1 MWAPPEPPQ
10 HRALPRP
17 AVLPWLLGPLGDRA
31 LPLRLGLGLMSS
43 STSRRV
49 TFDAA
54 RQRLCYNVRVFIRR
68 SCRHVFHPPPYGT
81 RSSVPAP
88 YTRQA
93 LTSEWAVTER
103 GASGTR
109 VHTTQNETPPRVSV
123 AGVHLTRWARSERR
137 GSAGFGVLRATCGV
151 RGAPSHLLSA
161 LVRLL
166 FFHCI
171 RGALRTGSDYV
182 ISGKSAIVG
191 GHRDLGHFIGQRLKS
206 AVPPSLL
213 PRRGPRQH
221 HPRMSRLCPHV
232 PRGPERSSVWH
243 PLGTAAETQGPRSS
257 MGACHAPAVFI
268 RVRVRSLPWGPAR
281 GRQHL

>member
-1 MWAPPEPPQ
+1 MIAALQVESGLDVTGPRVAESLSTPPGRGFATTFACLSE
-10 HRALPRP
+10 
-17 AVLPWLLGPLGDRA
+17 
-31 LPLRLGLGLMSS
+31 GLAGTF
-43 STSRRV
+43 STR
-49 TFDAA
+49 
-54 RQRLCYNVRVFIRR
+54 
-68 SCRHVFHPPPYGT
+68 PPYGT

-109 VHTTQNETPPRVSV
+109 VHTTQNETPPRVSI

-232 PRGPERSSVWH
+232 HLGPERSSVWR

-268 RVRVRSLPWGPAR
+268 RVRVRSLPWGPVR

>member
-1 MWAPPEPPQ
+1 M
-10 HRALPRP
+10 
-17 AVLPWLLGPLGDRA
+17 
-31 LPLRLGLGLMSS
+31 
-43 STSRRV
+43 
-49 TFDAA
+49 
-54 RQRLCYNVRVFIRR
+54 
-68 SCRHVFHPPPYGT
+68 
-81 RSSVPAP
+81 
-88 YTRQA
+88 
-93 LTSEWAVTER
+93 
-103 GASGTR
+103 
-109 VHTTQNETPPRVSV
+109 
-123 AGVHLTRWARSERR
+123 
-137 GSAGFGVLRATCGV
+137 LRATCGV

-232 PRGPERSSVWH
+232 HLGPERSSVWR
-243 PLGTAAETQGPRSS
+243 PLGTAAETQGP
-257 MGACHAPAVFI
+257 A
-268 RVRVRSLPWGPAR
+268 LPWAPVTHLPFLSVCVFGPFR
-281 GRQHL
+281 GAPCGAGNASDDRSPCGSRPRCFPGGRPRTETAKRTFPVSWLFVLFGAV